1 MLVET
6 FFTNEI
12 NGQRKKWIAAGDNG
26 NGKFKCYEL
35 HKGRPLNRF
44 EYFTQSEIKSCLTPV
59 KTLIIHPK
67 DASTNIF
74 YKAYRFLNC
83 DILRDSGVHKNKLTK
98 LINKNDRIVF
108 LGHGSNY
115 GLYKVPING
124 LLLFGDTHVDLVKGK
139 ECVYVWC
146 HADEFTRRNNLS
158 GFCTGMV
165 ISDFEEANDY
175 CINASLAEINASNIN
190 FANAL
195 GKAISVKDIEYEMID
210 VFKQHFEVKNAVD
223 EFNLNSIFY
232 RYV

>member
-1 MLVET
+1 MLAET

-12 NGQRKKWIAAGDNG
+12 NGQRKEWVVIAGNDNDT
-26 NGKFKCYEL
+26 FKCYEMRYG
-35 HKGRPLNRF
+35 KATDKF
-44 EYFTQSEIKSCLTPV
+44 EYFTQPEIKSCLTPI

-83 DILRDSGVHKNKLTK
+83 DILRDSGVHKDKLTK

-108 LGHGSNY
+108 LGHGSKH

-124 LLLFGDTHVDLVKGK
+124 LLLFGDKHVDLVKNK

-146 HADEFTRRNNLS
+146 YADDFTRRNNLS

-195 GKAISVKDIEYEMID
+195 SKAIVAKDTEMID
-210 VFKQHFEVKNAVD
+210 TFKQHFVVKNAVD
-223 EFNLNSIFY
+223 KFNLNSIFY